1 MAPPALDQVLDYF
14 SRHLKAAATYAC
26 FLCAC
31 AVAARVFA
39 PLRLDEE
46 LWWFYSL
53 ACGGVLFGP
62 LLGVLPESW
71 HGEATARQLA
81 VARVVFVLLFLQ
93 HELIRASHPT
103 APGAFHHQINTGLPE
118 WTGAVRWK
126 AEWLQISPLEHTT
139 RKVAAASALLGVC
152 TQPAL
157 LLSALLHARDHML
170 DQSHQGKV
178 DHGNL
183 LWLPM
188 LLIFALAPCVDALAL
203 GPWLWRR
210 TTGRAA
216 PPPRRPA
223 EYALPFT
230 AVWLLLATTY
240 LTAGFAKAVNCNY
253 RDGGALDSAFFNSTH
268 MRDTIH
274 HQYFS
279 KCNGAECQLPS
290 NVRYRPLCTGHL
302 GKNLMP
308 IHSSCMLGDN
318 YLFPWLRIDQML
330 PPWVLRLAAAG
341 ALVWECGMWLCV
353 LRPGPLCA
361 LGLLAGF
368 MFHQSIL
375 WLTNISFNGSQDLYL
390 LSLPLLLGWLRGF
403 GGTLKC
409 KPIDE
414 PARGR
419 ARGNVAMWDTRWR
432 VAAFAMFWGSLQVSP
447 RNLVK
452 LDQYPITAFPNF
464 CAGRNSNP
472 NRPPFADHMIT
483 DVKLTACSSGS
494 LLKSGA
500 LVPRR
505 WIELHGGNAATGK
518 CSPAFWRQLTQFVQK
533 IHVTKAVQM
542 KHGLG
547 NRSAAVCAFF
557 SVQRFGLLPH
567 TPLEAQLR
575 HDPSA
580 RLVLVNGTAVR
591 AKAGNARSW
600 SSCSNPS
607 KSATASRN
615 RSVVNKSHPASASA
629 SASASRNRSVVHK
642 SHPASASASAVASRN
657 HSVAQKRRPH
667 LASASAS
674 ASTSRNHSV
683 A

>member
-1 MAPPALDQVLDYF
+1 MTT
-14 SRHLKAAATYAC
+14 RMGLKAAAAYAC
-26 FLCAC
+26 FVCAC

-46 LWWFYSL
+46 LWWFYTL

-71 HGEATARQLA
+71 HGGATARQLA
-81 VARVVFVLLFLQ
+81 VARVVFMVLFLQ

-103 APGAFHHQINTGLPE
+103 APGAFHNQIKTGLPE
-118 WTGAVRWK
+118 WTGAARWK
-126 AEWLQISPLEHTT
+126 AEWLQISPVEHTAK
-139 RKVAAASALLGVC
+139 KVAAASALLGVC

-157 LLSALLHARDHML
+157 LLSALLYARAHML
-170 DQSHQGKV
+170 DQSHQAKV
-178 DHGNL
+178 DHGHL
-183 LWLPM
+183 MWLPM
-188 LLIFALAPCVDALAL
+188 LLIFALAPCTETLAL

-240 LTAGFAKAVNCNY
+240 LTAGFAKAVNCNF
-253 RDGGALDSAFFNSTH
+253 RDGGALDSAFWNSTH
-268 MRDTIH
+268 MRDVIH

-290 NVRYRPLCTGHL
+290 RVKYQPLCMGHL

-375 WLTNISFNGSQDLYL
+375 WLTNISFSGSQDLYL
-390 LSLPLLLGWLRGF
+390 LSLPLLLEWLRGF

-409 KPIDE
+409 KPIYE

-419 ARGNVAMWDTRWR
+419 ARCNVAMWDTRWR

-447 RNLVK
+447 RNLVNG
-452 LDQYPITAFPNF
+452 DQYPIAAFPDF
-464 CAGRNSNP
+464 CAKGSSDP
-472 NRPPFADHMIT
+472 NRPPGANHMIT

-518 CSPAFWRQLTQFVQK
+518 CSSAFWRELTQVVQK
-533 IHVTKAVQM
+533 IHVTKAVKK

-547 NRSAAVCAFF
+547 KNRSAAVCAVF
-557 SVQRFGLLPH
+557 SVQHFRLLPH

-575 HDPSA
+575 HNPPA

-600 SSCSNPS
+600 SSCSKP
-607 KSATASRN
+607 
-615 RSVVNKSHPASASA
+615 PASASA
-629 SASASRNRSVVHK
+629 SRRNHSVVHKQHSASRNHSVVHK
-642 SHPASASASAVASRN
+642 RHPASASASRN

-667 LASASAS
+667 PASASTS

-683 A
+683 AQKRLSSRMKHAK